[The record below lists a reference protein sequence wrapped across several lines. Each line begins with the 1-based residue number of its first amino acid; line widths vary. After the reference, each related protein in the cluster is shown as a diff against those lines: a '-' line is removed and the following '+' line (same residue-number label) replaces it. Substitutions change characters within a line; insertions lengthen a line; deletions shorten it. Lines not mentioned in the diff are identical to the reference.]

1 MRLVILGKKR
11 AFNLELENRSL
22 IFKKVNNSPNAK
34 FLLIRDLSI
43 IKHVIKRKKKKKK
56 HTRNYQFKVYVIT
69 FSYSFIK
76 ELKNESKKQHLA

>member
-11 AFNLELENRSL
+11 AFYLEFTMRELENRSL
-22 IFKKVNNSPNAK
+22 ILKKVNNSPNAK
-34 FLLIRDLSI
+34 FLLI
-43 IKHVIKRKKKKKK
+43 KKK